1 MTENS
6 PLETVIGV
14 LVAVA
19 VAAQTWVVVN
29 EASHG
34 DAGRQVARWWAL
46 DVRPRVVR
54 VIEWLD
60 ARALTEQMVAREIEP
75 MLKREP
81 T

>member
-19 VAAQTWVVVN
+19 VAAQTWVIIN
-29 EASHG
+29 EATHG
-34 DAGRQVARWWAL
+34 DAGRQVARWWAY
-46 DVRPRVVR
+46 DARPKVVR
-54 VIEWLD
+54 IIEWAD

-75 MLKREP
+75 MLKREQ